1 MEKSTRLYR
10 FLHFLVRRTFRF
22 AYRRFECVGM
32 EQIPS
37 DGAVIFAPNHT
48 NGLMDA
54 LALVWLARKY
64 RKILFVARADIFRK
78 PKIARLLRSFHMLPI
93 MRIRDGYE
101 NLAKNDKIMEAC
113 VEALQSGAPFCIMPE
128 GTHRAKRSQLPLVK
142 GIFRIALLANERLQG
157 KKIYIVPVGI
167 NVGSFFRYRSSMLLK
182 VGAPIDVT
190 TYVQTHSELSMAE
203 QLTDLR
209 NDLTEKLAEV
219 HLTIPDDENFKAVEE
234 CCFLNTDRRDS
245 LDERLVRSQTLV
257 QRISTC
263 LREKPAETQAF
274 LSEVADFAT
283 LRKKYHVYA
292 DAFPYVMSRTKS
304 LFVAALLLLELPYFL
319 VATLFAAPY
328 LIVSEALVRWQTDD
342 AMNNSIRYVASLIFY
357 PLSLLVAGVALFV
370 NFDWWIAVI
379 AFVLLVPSYLFFYDY
394 LRLVRLCYSSLML
407 SFVRKLRMT
416 WRDII
421 SKLKTRLY

>member
-54 LALVWLARKY
+54 LALVWLSRKY

-113 VEALQSGAPFCIMPE
+113 VEALQSDAPFCIMPE

-234 CCFLNTDRRDS
+234 CCFLNTNRRDS

-283 LRKKYHVYA
+283 LRKQYHVYA

-357 PLSLLVAGVALFV
+357 PLSLLMAGVALFV

-379 AFVLLVPSYLFFYDY
+379 ALILLVPSYLFFYDY

-416 WRDII
+416 RRDII
-421 SKLKTRLY
+421 SKLRANL